1 MEQNQNLFVAVNYKL
16 YTVKNGQAELVEE
29 APTEKPFQF
38 ISGFGITL
46 DSFEQQILKLEKG
59 ADFNFELTSEQAY
72 GQAEAERIIDLE
84 RSIFN
89 VNGQFDSQHIFEGA
103 IVPLKNEDG
112 NLFYGRVLLVGEEK
126 VRIDLNHPLA
136 GKTLRFEGHVIEK
149 REATNQ
155 EISKLIEQL
164 SQDHCGCGDCGDCGS
179 DCGDNEGGCG
189 CGCGHCH

>member
-1 MEQNQNLFVAVNYKL
+1 M
-16 YTVKNGQAELVEE
+16 
-29 APTEKPFQF
+29 
-38 ISGFGITL
+38 
-46 DSFEQQILKLEKG
+46 
-59 ADFNFELTSEQAY
+59 
-72 GQAEAERIIDLE
+72 
-84 RSIFN
+84 
-89 VNGQFDSQHIFEGA
+89 NGQFDSQHIFEGA